1 MPEKGA
7 IMIKTVGKS
16 TTYVFDNE
24 TVLTFAQTIG
34 HTTEAKN
41 FLHTLNSYKGFCKLW
56 FGFDKKGVE

>member
-34 HTTEAKN
+34 HTTEAKI
-41 FLHTLNSYKGFCKLW
+41 FLHTLNS
-56 FGFDKKGVE
+56 